1 MSPVTSVDGR
11 VVVGDVRAFYFFKL
25 PSNKSCQWQLPVC
38 CHFVGQAVFH
48 DCTLQCTGVIL
59 EARNQKNINY
69 LSCLT
74 VFSLWKKQND
84 DRLHNLYLAQI
95 HCHKGHHQDPW
106 QIMEILADYVKIL
119 DPDVLLLFASY
130 LLFPF
135 CCPLTQ
141 RHGFAV
147 TFYLFGHI
155 CPLG

>member
-38 CHFVGQAVFH
+38 CHFVGQVVFH

-69 LSCLT
+69 LSCT
-74 VFSLWKKQND
+74 VFSLWKKQN

-95 HCHKGHHQDPW
+95 HCHKSQHQDPC
-106 QIMEILADYVKIL
+106 QIRQILADYFLTQMFCYCSRLTSFSLFVARCPK
-119 DPDVLLLFASY
+119 DMVLLLLSIFW
-130 LLFPF
+130 PHM
-135 CCPLTQ
+135 LTW
-141 RHGFAV
+141 
-147 TFYLFGHI
+147 
-155 CPLG
+155 